1 MKVKTAVW
9 GYTMAASE
17 ALIDS
22 TVRHQVF
29 LERAKS
35 GEVNQFTAFLQQ
47 IDRSLRLRLAE
58 AELTDFNRARLE
70 RLLKSVE
77 STLDGIF
84 NSYYNELAGHLIDLA
99 EYEAEFESRNLANV
113 LTSNTFETVIPA
125 MQQVRAAVLAT
136 PLSVRGADG
145 GKLLEPFIRD
155 WTTAERKRI
164 TGAIRQGYFE
174 GQTNGQVI
182 QALRGTRANGFRDGI
197 LATTTRN
204 AEAVVRT
211 AVQHVA
217 SVARFET
224 WQANDGLVTG
234 YRWVSTLD
242 SKTSPQCRTLDGQ
255 VFSLNKGPKPPLH
268 IRCRST
274 TVAELDGRFSFLKG
288 GRTRAA
294 QDGPIGADTTYYQWL
309 KRQPAEFQDE
319 VLGPTRGNLF
329 RDGGLSA
336 ERFSK
341 LNLHRDFTPMTLD
354 QMRKKEPAAFIKAF
368 GGE

>member
-1 MKVKTAVW
+1 
-9 GYTMAASE
+9 MAASE
-17 ALIDS
+17 ALIES

-29 LERAKS
+29 LERLKS

-47 IDRSLRLRLAE
+47 MDRSLRQSLAG
-58 AELTDFNRARLE
+58 AELTNFNRARLE

-77 STLDGIF
+77 STLNDIF
-84 NSYYNELAGHLIDLA
+84 KRYYNELAGHLMDLA

-113 LTSNTFETVIPA
+113 LTSTTFETVIPA
-125 MQQVRAAVLAT
+125 MQQVRAAVLAI

-155 WTTAERKRI
+155 WTTAEQKRM

-174 GQTNGQVI
+174 GQTNGQII
-182 QALRGTRANGFRDGI
+182 QALRGTRANGFRDGM

-224 WQANDGLVTG
+224 WQANETWVTG

-242 SKTSPQCRTLDGQ
+242 SKTSSQCRTLDGQ
-255 VFSLNKGPKPPLH
+255 VFPLNKGPKPPLH

-274 TVAELDGRFSFLKG
+274 TVAELDGRYRFLKG
-288 GRTRAA
+288 SRTRAA
-294 QDGPIGADTTYYQWL
+294 QNGPVGAETTYYQWL
-309 KRQPAEFQDE
+309 KRQPAEFQDD
-319 VLGPTRGNLF
+319 VLGPTRGKLF
-329 RDGGLSA
+329 RDGGLSTT
-336 ERFSK
+336 RFAQ
-341 LNLHRDFTPMTLD
+341 LNLHRNFRPMTLD
-354 QMRKKEPAAFIKAF
+354 EMRKKEPAAFSKAL
-368 GGE
+368 GEE